1 MNHIKN
7 LRPFHL
13 AFPVFDLEEARDFY
27 VNTLGCSIGRESDQ
41 WIDFNLY
48 GHQVVAHL
56 SPNEIKD
63 ESRNQVDG
71 DAVPVRHF
79 GVILENNEWQ
89 KLVDRL
95 KTKGEDFLIE
105 PRVRFEG
112 KSGEQ
117 RTLFILDPSGNA
129 LEFKSFADDD
139 HIFRR

>member
-1 MNHIKN
+1 
-7 LRPFHL
+7 L
-13 AFPVFDLEEARDFY
+13 DLEEARDFY

-48 GHQVVAHL
+48 GHQIVAHL

-71 DAVPVRHF
+71 DEVPVRHF

-129 LEFKSFADDD
+129 LEFKSFAHDG